1 MKRLMIFSPNTFI
14 CSWIGSRARGL
25 DGTERPETWAVE
37 RETPGRGERRHTH
50 RGYDSYIS
58 SNRASWRP
66 VFLLVKDRVVFRL
79 PMKELLSTSPSPAC
93 SMRHSPVLCGP
104 RSSSANRVHMKHNLP
119 WWWAGTCRNILADS
133 HIVLTLA
140 EARNL
145 SAVLRGTVDSQLEH
159 LKLDARFST

>member
-1 MKRLMIFSPNTFI
+1 ML
-14 CSWIGSRARGL
+14 L
-25 DGTERPETWAVE
+25 DSPETWAVE

-93 SMRHSPVLCGP
+93 SMRHSLPFRRSFFALPSPVRGTRKLSRHAGNFGTYRLGP
-104 RSSSANRVHMKHNLP
+104 HPRIHDNWSPAARGSLTTQYPYVEGSMK
-119 WWWAGTCRNILADS
+119 
-133 HIVLTLA
+133 
-140 EARNL
+140 RNL
-145 SAVLRGTVDSQLEH
+145 GTYAQVC
-159 LKLDARFST
+159 